1 VIVLAGEHVA
11 DVRAGAPAAGIGSQS
26 VPELGLAE
34 PIARLHQTATRL
46 GITVLGHAG
55 AGSAWPDESAAAIV
69 AFGEH
74 IALKPGLDD
83 GLRTDVLA
91 MALIVAAVM
100 GDRPAG
106 HSCAITAPDGL
117 VLISR
122 TRAAHGESGPGELA
136 TLLVRKC
143 GSDTASA
150 AFDYTTPPMTDP
162 SPWWPWIQAAGH
174 RAAAWH
180 GHAVAPAADGMSS
193 CRG

>member
-1 VIVLAGEHVA
+1 M
-11 DVRAGAPAAGIGSQS
+11 SQQ
-26 VPELGLAE
+26 LGLTD
-34 PIARLHQTATRL
+34 PYARLRHTAARL
-46 GITVLGHAG
+46 GITVLDT
-55 AGSAWPDESAAAIV
+55 SSWDSRWPDESTAAIV

-83 GLRTDVLA
+83 GLRTEVLA

-100 GDRPAG
+100 GDSPAG

-122 TRAAHGESGPGELA
+122 TRVGHGESGPGELA

-180 GHAVAPAADGMSS
+180 GHAVAPAADGMSG
-193 CRG
+193 RGRSGPGRASTSHND